1 MGLNL
6 QGAHCK
12 LTQALTKL
20 ELVAIQVYIHSDTEN
35 WLLYFFACG
44 NVMQGHTPGHKPKK
58 KKMKYNTNFQT
69 LVSITKSSIVYNRER
84 TIHDN
89 VYLGVTTHEVTFK
102 FPFRCINKG
111 IEGISKRKQ
120 T

>member
-44 NVMQGHTPGHKPKK
+44 NVMQGHTPGHKPNKK
-58 KKMKYNTNFQT
+58 WNTIQIFKLWYQLPNHP
-69 LVSITKSSIVYNRER
+69 LCIIVNELYMIMSI
-84 TIHDN
+84 
-89 VYLGVTTHEVTFK
+89 
-102 FPFRCINKG
+102 
-111 IEGISKRKQ
+111 
-120 T
+120 